1 MELKELLRDLKEAGI
16 KQGDTLLV
24 HSSLSSLG
32 WVQGGSEVVI
42 DALLDAAGAAGTVMV
57 PTLTGSEELS
67 ANNPPTFD
75 VNNTPCWTGAIPE
88 TFRKRTDAV
97 RSLHP
102 THSVAAV
109 GPNAHFLTKDHLD
122 SPTPCGPDSP
132 YIRLAELGGKVV
144 FIGVDLSCC
153 TLLHCA
159 EELAGVDYHLQDKPA
174 LARIIDE
181 HGNEERKYVILHKY
195 GRERCFTAMEPIFT
209 KAGIMKVVHSGD
221 IKLRVLQAKPA
232 LETTLDLL
240 KKNSRLLCRT
250 EP

>member
-1 MELKELLRDLKEAGI
+1 M
-16 KQGDTLLV
+16 
-24 HSSLSSLG
+24 
-32 WVQGGSEVVI
+32 
-42 DALLDAAGAAGTVMV
+42 
-57 PTLTGSEELS
+57 
-67 ANNPPTFD
+67 
-75 VNNTPCWTGAIPE
+75 
-88 TFRKRTDAV
+88 
-97 RSLHP
+97 
-102 THSVAAV
+102 
-109 GPNAHFLTKDHLD
+109 D

-209 KAGIMKVVHSGD
+209 KARIMKVIHSGD

-240 KKNSRLLCRT
+240 EENSRLLCRT